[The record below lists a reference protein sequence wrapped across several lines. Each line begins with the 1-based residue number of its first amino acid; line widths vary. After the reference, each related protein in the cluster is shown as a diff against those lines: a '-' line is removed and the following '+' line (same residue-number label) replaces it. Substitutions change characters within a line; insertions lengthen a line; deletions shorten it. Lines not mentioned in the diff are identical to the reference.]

1 MAWRGDPT
9 GISQTCPLIDEVICF
24 LNNIEWDEGEE
35 DLDNDST
42 RMVQVLEMIRT
53 ANTKLREF
61 GHEQY
66 ERANEYEKDLERANS
81 RIDELEKESKYYEK
95 KIDSL
100 EDAISDLET
109 QLIEQQ
115 ANI

>member
-9 GISQTCPLIDEVICF
+9 GVSQTCPLIDEVISF

-35 DLDNDST
+35 DLCKEAT
-42 RMVQVLEMIRT
+42 GMVQVLEMIRK

-66 ERANEYEKDLERANS
+66 ERASEFEKDLERASN
-81 RIDELEKESKYYEK
+81 RIDELEHTITVLEKECS
-95 KIDSL
+95 SL
-100 EDAISDLET
+100 TSEINDLQS
-109 QLIEQQ
+109 QLQEE
-115 ANI
+115 